1 MAQDS
6 LEKYFITQVALKFSI
21 ILPHPPESLYY
32 MHVSPSLAQMHE
44 FETVDVAQLS
54 TVLGALP
61 GDPDSVFT
69 PTHNE
74 QLTTSSNS
82 SSRRL
87 DIHF

>member
-21 ILPHPPESLYY
+21 ILLHSPESLYY
-32 MHVSPSLAQMHE
+32 MHVSPSVAQMHE

-54 TVLGALP
+54 TVLVAIP
-61 GDPDSVFT
+61 GDPDSVFA
-69 PTHNE
+69 PTRNE
-74 QLTTSSNS
+74 QVTTSCNS

-87 DIHF
+87 DSHF